1 MKTIQDLSETI
12 QTRTEDL
19 LKVQNQVLED
29 LKKAREL
36 KEAEDESELKKKE
49 TLILDIQKQK
59 QYIL

>member
-36 KEAEDESELKKKE
+36 KEAEDERKKIAEEEEKKLE
-49 TLILDIQKQK
+49 EKKL
-59 QYIL
+59 